1 MDQVDVNIGP
11 DAFANK
17 FRLLYGNAG
26 QNTQI
31 TLDQSATRE
40 EKLHVEELRPESFVM
55 NFLQKKTKKQ
65 VENATEAGDKF
76 KEMGL
81 ASPS

>member
-11 DAFANK
+11 DSFSNK

-31 TLDQSATRE
+31 QLDQSAIRD
-40 EKLHVEELRPESFVM
+40 EKIHVEELRPESFVM
-55 NFLQKKTKKQ
+55 NFLQKKAKKEE
-65 VENATEAGDKF
+65 ENATDKF

-81 ASPS
+81 AAPS